1 MQRPESTRLLFRWG
15 VAVWVLSLGL
25 TACATRQEN
34 DSFPSSMRPD
44 SDRARPPEGNVE
56 VDVTAASVQASD
68 FTLGGLRDPWDKA
81 SRVEAE
87 LWYHV
92 GLPRRLD
99 PMVGVY
105 GFYDV
110 RDWSEGPAEVD
121 YRAAGLGVQLGARFD
136 PPHDPETRTIRVTMT
151 PYSRLGWGLQDGE
164 FKNVPVSNG
173 VSSGDIDRWRLE
185 GTVGADVR
193 LDLMKT
199 LVLGV
204 GTGVSGWISP
214 KLEGVTRGFGGQVVD
229 TKDQLR
235 FQGWDWFVRI
245 TAGIDF

>member
-1 MQRPESTRLLFRWG
+1 MLF
-15 VAVWVLSLGL
+15 LGL
-25 TACATRQEN
+25 TACATRPE
-34 DSFPSSMRPD
+34 DDFSSSSWRAD
-44 SDRARPPEGNVE
+44 ADRARPPEGNVE
-56 VDVTAASVQASD
+56 LNVTGASVQASE
-68 FTLGGLRDPWDKA
+68 FTLGGLRDPWDQA

-87 LWYHV
+87 LWYHI

-99 PMVGVY
+99 PMVGAY

-136 PPHDPETRTIRVTMT
+136 PGHDPEPRPVRVTMT
-151 PYSRLGWGLQDGE
+151 PYSRLGWGLQTGE
-164 FKNVPVSNG
+164 FENIPVSNG
-173 VSSGDIDRWRLE
+173 FSSGDVDRWRLE
-185 GTVGADVR
+185 GTVGADFR
-193 LDLMKT
+193 LDLMRT

-204 GTGVSGWISP
+204 GTGLSGWFSP
-214 KLEGVTRGFGGQVVD
+214 KLEGVTRGFGGGVVD